1 MSYEEILGLL
11 IGLGVLWAV
20 LGYLSDV
27 YFHPQRFRWLELP
40 QGGKPEGAVFV
51 RVPFSHRS
59 AA

>member
-40 QGGKPEGAVFV
+40 RGGKLENAVFAK
-51 RVPFSHRS
+51 VPSSPRN